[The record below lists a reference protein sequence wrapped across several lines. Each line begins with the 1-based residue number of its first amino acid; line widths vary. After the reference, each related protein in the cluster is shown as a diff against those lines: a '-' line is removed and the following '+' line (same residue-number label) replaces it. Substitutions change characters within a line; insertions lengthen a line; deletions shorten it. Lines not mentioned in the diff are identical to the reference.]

1 MMHEYKLYA
10 NNECIETVTFDDE
23 SGTFISGNPMLKIID
38 LRSTPMTQ
46 QAKNSEIEHSQDDSP
61 KNCPNCGA
69 PIVGDS
75 CEYCGTVF
83 EKRETRIMPTDIEQE
98 EQSYSDLFNLWYMET
113 LNQQACD
120 LRTAI
125 MQASMATQTANLMP
139 QLGYG
144 TQGMRWTNAMAQQ
157 SPPDELEKF
166 ERQNLLAATNV
177 YPYCNEPE
185 SKKTKKRTIIEFLKG
200 L

>member
-1 MMHEYKLYA
+1 MTHEYKLYA
-10 NNECIETVTFDDE
+10 NNECVETVTFDDE
-23 SGTFISGNPMLKIID
+23 ARTFMTDNPQSKIID
-38 LRSTPMTQ
+38 IRSTRMNR
-46 QAKNSEIEHSQDDSP
+46 QAKNSEVKLSQDKSQ

-69 PIVGDS
+69 PIIGDS

-83 EKRETRIMPTDIEQE
+83 VDRKASEIEKANQL
-98 EQSYSDLFNLWYMET
+98 YSDVIARLSMYE

-125 MQASMATQTANLMP
+125 MQANMATQTANLTT

-144 TQGMRWTNAMAQQ
+144 MQGMRWTNAMAQQ
-157 SPPDELEKF
+157 TPPDEFEKF
-166 ERQNLLAATNV
+166 ERQNMLAATNV
-177 YPYCNEPE
+177 YSYHKEPE
-185 SKKTKKRTIIEFLKG
+185 PTKKKKRTIIDILKG

>member
-1 MMHEYKLYA
+1 MMHEYNLYA
-10 NNECIETVTFDDE
+10 NNKCIETVTFDDE
-23 SGTFISGNPMLKIID
+23 CRTFMTNNPN
-38 LRSTPMTQ
+38 STVLDIRTAGLSQSCQETKRQ
-46 QAKNSEIEHSQDDSP
+46 QNCEDSP

-83 EKRETRIMPTDIEQE
+83 AKRETRIMPTDIKQE
-98 EQSYSDLFNLWYMET
+98 EQSYYDLFNLWQMET

-125 MQASMATQTANLMP
+125 MQASMATQNANLIC

-157 SPPDELEKF
+157 TPPDELEKF
-166 ERQNLLAATNV
+166 ERQNILAATNT
-177 YPYCNEPE
+177 YPYHNEPE
-185 SKKTKKRTIIEFLKG
+185 PTKKKKRTIIEFLKG